1 MLILILIF
9 LGPYL
14 QEALETFVVGH
25 WSVSRQITSRHLSAS
40 RENLIFLNKESSF
53 PAQGYTWLVENL
65 SREGDVVIDAGT
77 PNGCAMVAALRKGRS
92 AVRIDSTALPSE
104 QAAIETKIC
113 SLVSS

>member
-40 RENLIFLNKESSF
+40 KENLIFLNSF